1 MLKYIYMGDY
11 VKRIFGIDLVRTVA
25 IFFVISVHFF
35 LNNSFYKTN
44 IEGIGMIISLFLR
57 WIFYLGVPLFILL
70 TGYLKREKKL
80 TKDYYKGIK
89 HILISYVFISILCIL
104 FRLFYLKEDIS
115 KLKLLL
121 GIFNFTADEYAWY
134 IEMYIGLFLLIPF
147 LNIMYEGLK
156 TKKNKQYLIL
166 TLLIMVSI
174 SPIINYLT
182 IRNVRLEII
191 PNWWNS
197 IYPLVYYFIG
207 CYISEY
213 QIDINKKKGIIIF
226 IIIIVIE
233 TILSYIF
240 NYNNKFNT
248 NFLGGYNSIQTV
260 LASTILFLL
269 LYKIKNEN
277 KKINKI
283 VTSISLLSLDMYLFS
298 YIVDKVVY
306 ITLDNYIK
314 SPVEYLKY
322 YILIIPTIFLLSY
335 ILSFIKKIIFN
346 YKKNNLK

>member
-1 MLKYIYMGDY
+1 MYIGDSM
-11 VKRIFGIDLVRTVA
+11 KRIFGIDLVRVVA
-25 IFFVISVHFF
+25 IFFVLSVHFF

-44 IEGIGMIISLFLR
+44 VEGIGMFLSLILR
-57 WIFYLGVPLFILL
+57 WIFYLGVPLFILI

-80 TKDYYKGIK
+80 TKDYYKSIN
-89 HILISYVFISILCIL
+89 HILVSYLFISILCIL

-174 SPIINYLT
+174 SPIINFIT
-182 IRNVRLEII
+182 VRNVKLEII

-213 QIDINKKKGIIIF
+213 QIDINKKKGITIF
-226 IIIIVIE
+226 TIIIVLE
-233 TILSYIF
+233 TILSYVF
-240 NYNNKFNT
+240 SYNNKFDT
-248 NFLGGYNSIQTV
+248 NFLGGYNSLQTV

-306 ITLDNYIK
+306 RTLDNYLK

-335 ILSFIKKIIFN
+335 ILSFIKKIILD
-346 YKKNNLK
+346 YTKK

>member
-1 MLKYIYMGDY
+1 M
-11 VKRIFGIDLVRTVA
+11 KRIFGIDLVRVVA

-35 LNNSFYKTN
+35 LNNSFYETN
-44 IEGIGMIISLFLR
+44 IQGIGMFISLFFR

-89 HILISYVFISILCIL
+89 HILISYIFISILCIL
-104 FRLFYLKEDIS
+104 FRIFYLKEDIS

-121 GIFNFTADEYAWY
+121 GIFSFSANEYAWY

-147 LNIMYEGLK
+147 LNILYSSINN
-156 TKKNKQYLIL
+156 KNHKQYLII
-166 TLLIMVSI
+166 TLLIMVSL

-182 IRNVRLEII
+182 IRNVKLEII
-191 PNWWNS
+191 PNWWNG

-213 QIDINKKKGIIIF
+213 QVEIDKKKGITIFTIIIF
-226 IIIIVIE
+226 LE

-240 NYNNKFNT
+240 NYNNKFDW
-248 NFLGGYNSIQTV
+248 NFLGGYNSLQTV
-260 LASTILFLL
+260 IASTILFLL
-269 LYKIKNEN
+269 IYKTKNKN

-283 VTSISLLSLDMYLFS
+283 ITSISILSLDMYLFS
-298 YIVDKVVY
+298 YIADKIIY
-306 ITLDNYIK
+306 KNLDNYLK

-322 YILIIPTIFLLSY
+322 YILIISIVFLLSY
-335 ILSFIKKIIFN
+335 ILSFIKKIIFD
-346 YKKNNLK
+346 YTKKIIRK